1 APSQIRESGDGFP
14 LQRCGPAGVEQGNDP
29 GIGEPGGADATPTI
43 RPDEQLKPATAVLG
57 GRERRRV
64 CRHHGDIAA
73 IAPAGIEDAEPASWS
88 GTEVERVLDDPAERA
103 CLDRKRVA
111 PLIAPR
117 DGGAVARRGMVVL
130 MIGQLFAR
138 GQVAL
143 GGAARITIDRAD
155 PFEDRTRR
163 IETDILD

>member
-1 APSQIRESGDGFP
+1 PP
-14 LQRCGPAGVEQGNDP
+14 PP
-29 GIGEPGGADATPTI
+29 
-43 RPDEQLKPATAVLG
+43 G

-64 CRHHGDIAA
+64 CGKRRDIPES
-73 IAPAGIEDAEPASWS
+73 APAEIEDAEPASCP

-117 DGGAVARRGMVVL
+117 DGSAVARRGMVVL

-143 GGAARITIDRAD
+143 GGAARITVDRAD